1 MEIGSF
7 SNSFESSSVWL
18 HRARGSSS
26 YFSMCQALLKIGL
39 LGESMLPFLI
49 YGQEFYLYSMEA
61 LYELEQMVD
70 DSSQKITP
78 ELYEKMKSMIA
89 YLHDNRNDMSDQL
102 DHEVNQIYTLVTK
115 VIYPVKKFLKL

>member
-1 MEIGSF
+1 MPKKTSVIKRMYERL
-7 SNSFESSSVWL
+7 ESIQSSLASLDGFVDEMV
-18 HRARGSSS
+18 SD
-26 YFSMCQALLKIGL
+26 MQ
-39 LGESMLPFLI
+39 
-49 YGQEFYLYSMEA
+49 EA

>member
-49 YGQEFYLYSMEA
+49 YGQEFYLNEYGSLVWIRKPPQAINVLWLPEGSNKFISYKPDNCIGP
-61 LYELEQMVD
+61 LLD
-70 DSSQKITP
+70 TP
-78 ELYEKMKSMIA
+78 Y
-89 YLHDNRNDMSDQL
+89 
-102 DHEVNQIYTLVTK
+102 
-115 VIYPVKKFLKL
+115 